1 MAVTAEL
8 IKTLRERTGAG
19 MMDCKKALDSSNGDI
34 EAAIDW
40 LREKGIAKAAK
51 KEGRIAAEGL
61 TAIAVKGNKASMV
74 EVNVETDFASKN
86 EKFQKLV
93 VDIANTVVGSDS
105 KDLESSLQAKIG
117 SISVADAIVQAV
129 SVIGEK
135 ITLRRV
141 ITLEKTN
148 QDVFGTYVHMGG
160 KIGVI
165 VTLKGTNDETVAKD
179 VAMHVA
185 ASAPQYLNKQDV
197 DQDYIE
203 KETHIQL
210 EAAKVDPKLQGKPE
224 EALKNIVKGKVDK
237 SLREICLSEQ
247 PFVKDPSVTVAQFVK
262 NHGAEIV
269 EFVRFKVGEGIE
281 KREDNFA
288 EEVMNQVRK

>member
-93 VDIANTVVGSDS
+93 VDIANTVVGSNS

>member
-61 TAIAVKGNKASMV
+61 TAIAVKDNKASMV

-86 EKFQKLV
+86 EKFKKLV
-93 VDIANTVVGSDS
+93 VDIANTVVDSNS

-165 VTLKGTNDETVAKD
+165 VTLKGTSDETVAKD

-210 EAAKVDPKLQGKPE
+210 EAAKVDPKLHGKPE

>member
-61 TAIAVKGNKASMV
+61 TAIAVKDNKASMV

-86 EKFQKLV
+86 EKFKKLV
-93 VDIANTVVGSDS
+93 VDIANTVVDSNS

>member
-1 MAVTAEL
+1 
-8 IKTLRERTGAG
+8 
-19 MMDCKKALDSSNGDI
+19 
-34 EAAIDW
+34 
-40 LREKGIAKAAK
+40 
-51 KEGRIAAEGL
+51 
-61 TAIAVKGNKASMV
+61 
-74 EVNVETDFASKN
+74 
-86 EKFQKLV
+86 
-93 VDIANTVVGSDS
+93 
-105 KDLESSLQAKIG
+105 
-117 SISVADAIVQAV
+117 
-129 SVIGEK
+129 
-135 ITLRRV
+135 
-141 ITLEKTN
+141 
-148 QDVFGTYVHMGG
+148 
-160 KIGVI
+160 
-165 VTLKGTNDETVAKD
+165 TVARD

>member
-93 VDIANTVVGSDS
+93 VDIANTVVGSNS

-165 VTLKGTNDETVAKD
+165 VTLKGTNDETVAK
-179 VAMHVA
+179 
-185 ASAPQYLNKQDV
+185 
-197 DQDYIE
+197 
-203 KETHIQL
+203 
-210 EAAKVDPKLQGKPE
+210 
-224 EALKNIVKGKVDK
+224 
-237 SLREICLSEQ
+237 
-247 PFVKDPSVTVAQFVK
+247 
-262 NHGAEIV
+262 
-269 EFVRFKVGEGIE
+269 
-281 KREDNFA
+281 
-288 EEVMNQVRK
+288 

>member
-19 MMDCKKALDSSNGDI
+19 MMDCKKALDASNGDI

-61 TAIAVKGNKASMV
+61 TAIAVKDNKASMV

-93 VDIANTVVGSDS
+93 IDIANTVVENGS
-105 KDLESSLQAKIG
+105 KDLESSLKAKIDK
-117 SISVADAIVQAV
+117 ITVEDAIVQAV

-141 ITLEKTN
+141 VTLEKTS

-160 KIGVI
+160 RIGVI
-165 VTLKGTNDETVAKD
+165 VTLKGVNDESVAKD
-179 VAMHVA
+179 VAMHIA
-185 ASAPQYLNKQDV
+185 ASAPQYLSKQDV
-197 DQDYIE
+197 DQDYID

-247 PFVKDPSVTVAQFVK
+247 PFVKDPSVNVAQFVK
-262 NHGAEIV
+262 NHGGEIV

-281 KREDNFA
+281 KKEDNFA

>member
-61 TAIAVKGNKASMV
+61 TAIAVKDNKASMV

>member
-1 MAVTAEL
+1 
-8 IKTLRERTGAG
+8 

-61 TAIAVKGNKASMV
+61 TAIAVKDNKASMV

-93 VDIANTVVGSDS
+93 VDIANTVVNSNS
-105 KDLESSLQAKIG
+105 RDLESSLQAKMG

-165 VTLKGTNDETVAKD
+165 VTLKGTNDEIVAKD

-247 PFVKDPSVTVAQFVK
+247 PFVKDPSVTIAQFVK